1 MNEQLILTL
10 LSGFIGAI
18 GGSII
23 TIFFTIWKEN
33 KQEKKNIA
41 REKLEKVYGPL
52 VALKRKI
59 DLRNR
64 NENGFLLPSNT
75 QEVEMI
81 EKIMFHY
88 YHLIDDDLKD
98 NILLLHSDL
107 RNDSGNLARN
117 VNIMDKIRKHYK
129 ENKRILGLK

>member
-1 MNEQLILTL
+1 MNGQLILTL

-23 TIFFTIWKEN
+23 TIGFTLWRDNKE
-33 KQEKKNIA
+33 EKRKIA

-64 NENGFLLPSNT
+64 NENGFLLPSNPK
-75 QEVEMI
+75 EIEML

-88 YHLIDDDLKD
+88 YYLIDDELKD
-98 NILLLHSDL
+98 NVLLLHSDL
-107 RNDSGNLARN
+107 RNDPGNLMRN
-117 VNIMDKIRKHYK
+117 SGIMDKIKKYYK
-129 ENKRILGLK
+129 ENKMILGLK